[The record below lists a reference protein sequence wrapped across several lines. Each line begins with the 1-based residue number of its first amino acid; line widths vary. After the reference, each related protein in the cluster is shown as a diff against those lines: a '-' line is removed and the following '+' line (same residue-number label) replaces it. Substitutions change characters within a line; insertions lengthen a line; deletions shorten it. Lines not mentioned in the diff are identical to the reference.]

1 MSGDMA
7 KAIKGVTRI
16 EYDNVTT
23 RGWMVRITRAGK
35 RKQQFFNDKSYGS
48 KTKSLAAAKACYAGW
63 LEEAGPVV
71 TTRNRKTVRN
81 SSGKV
86 GVHLVRNVDSRWANA
101 ESFAYC
107 ASWITQDGQRQ
118 KLSFAWKRYGKK
130 AAWNLACLAR
140 EKEETDRE
148 AVMKAFEKQTGKKVK
163 RG

>member
-1 MSGDMA
+1 
-7 KAIKGVTRI
+7 
-16 EYDNVTT
+16 
-23 RGWMVRITRAGK
+23 
-35 RKQQFFNDKSYGS
+35 
-48 KTKSLAAAKACYAGW
+48 
-63 LEEAGPVV
+63 
-71 TTRNRKTVRN
+71 VRN

-163 RG
+163 RS